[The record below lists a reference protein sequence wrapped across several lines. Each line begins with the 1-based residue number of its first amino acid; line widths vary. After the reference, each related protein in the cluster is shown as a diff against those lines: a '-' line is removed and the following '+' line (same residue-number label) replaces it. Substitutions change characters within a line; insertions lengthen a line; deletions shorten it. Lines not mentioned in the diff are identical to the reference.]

1 MSDNANLI
9 PIKVPAIGEGLEEA
23 RILKFF
29 KQPGDAIKK
38 DEQIYQLETD
48 KAIVDIESPA
58 AGILDSWTAKENTTV
73 EIGAVI
79 GYVKS

>member
-1 MSDNANLI
+1 MTDNANLI

-48 KAIVDIESPA
+48 KAIVDIESPS
-58 AGILDSWTAKENTTV
+58 AGTLDSWSAAENAIV
-73 EIGAVI
+73 AIGAVI
-79 GYVKS
+79 GYVRP